1 MDQQDYI
8 KLYDKFLSGKCT
20 PEEKRLL
27 DEYFDEFNLLDIP
40 WNKEIGDEQE
50 VEDKIFNSIR
60 QKVDSPYVLR
70 RSKLKWIAV
79 AASVLLLTF
88 VGLYFTNRGDKKLSV
103 AVNNSLKLKNDILP
117 GGNKAILTLANGKQI
132 VLTDA
137 HNGTLAMQHNTEIK
151 KTADGKIVYAVNS
164 PGTAV
169 NQNSGIQYNT
179 ITTPRGGEYTVILP
193 DGSKVSLNSASS
205 LTYPAA
211 FTGGERKVELTGEAY
226 FEVAHN
232 PAKPFKV
239 SSNGQTVEVLGTHF
253 NINAYSDER
262 AIKTTLLEGAVKISK
277 GSRIAVLKPGQQAQI
292 SNNEL
297 NPEININSNV
307 DLEEAVAWKNGLFVF
322 DGDNIQH
329 IMRMLS
335 RWYDVEV
342 VYSGAIQDDP
352 FGGSVSRFENVS
364 EVLKILQL
372 TGKVH
377 FKIEGRKIIV
387 SK

>member
-1 MDQQDYI
+1 MNKEQAQELLTKYQKGLCSQEEKALLDHWYFEEAARQPMPEAPLDPSQTE
-8 KLYDKFLSGKCT
+8 KLIWGRIMEKLPTEPKVRVLKKWYAIGAAATVLIFLS
-20 PEEKRLL
+20 L
-27 DEYFDEFNLLDIP
+27 
-40 WNKEIGDEQE
+40 
-50 VEDKIFNSIR
+50 
-60 QKVDSPYVLR
+60 
-70 RSKLKWIAV
+70 
-79 AASVLLLTF
+79 
-88 VGLYFTNRGDKKLSV
+88 GLYFTLNKSIVIRQQ
-103 AVNNSLKLKNDILP
+103 VNNYSKSHIVP

-137 HNGTLAMQHNTEIK
+137 HNGTLAIQHSTAIK
-151 KTADGKIVYAVNS
+151 KTADGKIVYAINN
-164 PGTAV
+164 PGASV

-179 ITTPRGGEYTVILP
+179 ITTPRGGQYTVVLP
-193 DGSKVSLNSASS
+193 DGSKVSLNAASS

-211 FTGGERKVELTGEAY
+211 FTGDERKVELTGEAY
-226 FEVAHN
+226 FEVTHN
-232 PAKPFKV
+232 HVKPFKV

-262 AIKTTLLEGAVKISK
+262 AVKTTLLEGAVRITK
-277 GSRIAVLKPGQQAQI
+277 GSRAAVLKPGQQAQI
-292 SNNEL
+292 NN
-297 NPEININSNV
+297 NDMNAEININSNA
-307 DLEEAVAWKNGLFVF
+307 DIEEAVAWKNGLFMF

-329 IMRMLS
+329 IMRMVS

-342 VYSGAIQDDP
+342 EYKGAVQDDV

-377 FKIEGRKIIV
+377 FKIEGRKILV